1 MLVSKTGEIT
11 LVAPV
16 DINPSLCGCIIR
28 WLRRSECVVDN
39 PEEANL
45 FLFPYYDTCYKAL
58 PRQKIHERLSTC
70 LVRLPRSGG
79 HPTTA

>member
-28 WLRRSECVVDN
+28 WLRR
-39 PEEANL
+39 
-45 FLFPYYDTCYKAL
+45 Y
-58 PRQKIHERLSTC
+58 
-70 LVRLPRSGG
+70 
-79 HPTTA
+79 PT